1 MANLETLPSSSPEV
15 SSPLQKQPLPP
26 LPKLPSPTLLT
37 DQKPTSPSSLIL
49 QVELLHAS
57 AEDLDSSREQLEN
70 HLQLITSSQG
80 NLLSLKR
87 RLLSLRAL
95 ITNDLLQIEKLLTAS
110 DNLSTSTSLSLH
122 IASKGVTKVAI
133 RNQPFQGVGDALRRI
148 APSPSPHREA
158 KPLKGPRGT
167 NNKLTQ
173 DEKKLKAL
181 LSANPNLLNLLK
193 EKLTS

>member
-1 MANLETLPSSSPEV
+1 MATFETLPSSSPEV

-133 RNQPFQGVGDALRRI
+133 RNQPFQGVGDALRRV
-148 APSPSPHREA
+148 SPIPKREPQ
-158 KPLKGPRGT
+158 KLKGPRGT
-167 NNKLTQ
+167 NNHLTQ

-181 LSANPNLLNLLK
+181 LSANPALLAQLK
-193 EKLTS
+193 EQLKD